1 MQTEHENA
9 LRAVARKCRAEI
21 ILAKK
26 GKPKSQHDEITTRL
40 LDKYSRQITALPPS
54 KFTAK
59 RWLTYYV
66 RVVDREMNHV

>member
-9 LRAVARKCRAEI
+9 LRAVAKRCRAEI
-21 ILAKK
+21 ISETN
-26 GKPKSQHDEITTRL
+26 GKPKSVHDEITTRL
-40 LDKYSRQITALPPS
+40 LDKYSKQIAALPPS

-66 RVVDREMNHV
+66 CVVDKEMMT

>member
-9 LRAVARKCRAEI
+9 IRAIAKRCRAEI
-21 ILAKK
+21 ISAKK
-26 GKPKSQHDEITTRL
+26 GKPKSLHDSITTHL
-40 LDKYSRQITALPPS
+40 LDKYSKQIAALPPS